1 MLVVDLS
8 PAGIASAEASGFRAV
23 IGDASSAEVL
33 EHLHLEHVR
42 VVAIT
47 LPSREDALAILN
59 LIRTIAPQATKI
71 VRSRHQ
77 LYMEEFLKAG
87 ADVVVGDEEEVSNA
101 MTGTVLEQ
109 YRRMELSRT

>member
-1 MLVVDLS
+1 MRDRVLVVDLS
-8 PAGIASAEASGFRAV
+8 PAGIASAEAMGFRAV

-42 VVAIT
+42 VVVIT

-77 LYMEEFLKAG
+77 LYMAEFLKAG
-87 ADVVVGDEEEVSNA
+87 ADIVVGDEEEVSNA
-101 MTGTVLEQ
+101 LAGTVAEHH
-109 YRRMELSRT
+109 